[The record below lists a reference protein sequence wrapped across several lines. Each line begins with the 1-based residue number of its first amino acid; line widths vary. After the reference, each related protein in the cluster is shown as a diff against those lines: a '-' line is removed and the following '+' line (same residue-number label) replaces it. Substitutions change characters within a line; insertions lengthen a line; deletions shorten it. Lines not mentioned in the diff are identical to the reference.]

1 MDVVEREI
9 EEIRKEKERELSNLR
24 REIAAEGGKSRAE
37 SLSPER
43 RREIRKKAAEA
54 RWSKRNESALSE
66 QVGDDHYKRFKIQ
79 PVEFTYVN
87 GIPAIEASVIWY
99 VCRHREKNGAED
111 LDKAIHFLRILKEL
125 EYGKKG
131 GA

>member
-1 MDVVEREI
+1 MMTWEQYYAELIATYTGGYQTKHDLDIFHHGMHTVVNCL
-9 EEIRKEKERELSNLR
+9 KR
-24 REIAAEGGKSRAE
+24 RYPQGP
-37 SLSPER
+37 PEVYAV
-43 RREIRKKAAEA
+43 EP
-54 RWSKRNESALSE
+54 SSALNE
-66 QVGDDHYKRFKIQ
+66 QVGGEHYKRFKIQ
-79 PVEFTYVN
+79 PVEFTHAN
-87 GIPAIEASVIWY
+87 NIPAIEASVIWY